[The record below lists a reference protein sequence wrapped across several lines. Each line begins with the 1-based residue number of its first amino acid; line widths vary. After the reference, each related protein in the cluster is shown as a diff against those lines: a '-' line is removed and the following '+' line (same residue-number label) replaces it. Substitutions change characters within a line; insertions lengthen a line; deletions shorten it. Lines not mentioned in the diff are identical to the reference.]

1 MSYDATDRSDLNKA
15 REALGDTSN
24 DSAEHFTDDH
34 IVSVL
39 TEQGYNAGLAALASE
54 FAAWAAQQPDR
65 VTFESGLS
73 FSWADR
79 VAQLNRLA
87 AKMLALAAQQT
98 AVAPLSARAAT
109 QAVW

>member
-1 MSYDATDRSDLNKA
+1 MSYDDTDRSDLNKA

-34 IVSVL
+34 IVAVL

-65 VTFESGLS
+65 VTLPSGLS
-73 FSWADR
+73 ISWADR

-98 AVAPLSARAAT
+98 AVAPLSARTAT